1 LISLIAG
8 PEEAKNRAGKES
20 LRLIQTRLAT
30 PSPQKISPA
39 CQSRKPSLES
49 PTQVRR
55 QLSAAHTFFAQAKFQ
70 PASCASASVT
80 TRDDSY
86 TRVPH
91 YQVLSYLSFPP
102 ADKKR

>member
-8 PEEAKNRAGKES
+8 PEEAKNLAGKES
-20 LRLIQTRLAT
+20 LRLIQIRLAT
-30 PSPQKISPA
+30 PSLQKISPA
-39 CQSRKPSLES
+39 CQWRKPSLES

-55 QLSAAHTFFAQAKFQ
+55 QLFSGTRFLRRQNSNR
-70 PASCASASVT
+70 ASSASASVT
-80 TRDDSY
+80 AQDDSY
-86 TRVPH
+86 TRLTH

>member
-30 PSPQKISPA
+30 PSLQKISPA

-55 QLSAAHTFFAQAKFQ
+55 QLFSGAHVFAQPKVEPRFL
-70 PASCASASVT
+70 
-80 TRDDSY
+80 R
-86 TRVPH
+86 
-91 YQVLSYLSFPP
+91 
-102 ADKKR
+102 

>member
-20 LRLIQTRLAT
+20 LRLIQIRLAT
-30 PSPQKISPA
+30 PSLQKSSPA

-55 QLSAAHTFFAQAKFQ
+55 QLFSGAHVFCAGQIPTALHIRDW
-70 PASCASASVT
+70 PASGFFRNGRSLLL
-80 TRDDSY
+80 TRS
-86 TRVPH
+86 
-91 YQVLSYLSFPP
+91 
-102 ADKKR
+102 DKRHRNEDT